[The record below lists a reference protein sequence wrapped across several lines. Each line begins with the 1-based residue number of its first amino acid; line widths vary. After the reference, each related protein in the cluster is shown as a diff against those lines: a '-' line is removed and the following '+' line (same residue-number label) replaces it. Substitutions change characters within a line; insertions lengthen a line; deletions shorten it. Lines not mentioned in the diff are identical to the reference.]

1 MLDVSNASAEHD
13 LGGATDALPRR
24 PDVNDTKWEQYGAL
38 AGLVFVIL
46 VVVGAFIAGS
56 PPRPDDSIQK
66 IADYYRNHTGAIKT
80 GAFLTGLAGVAF
92 LWFLGS
98 LWSTLRRSE
107 DTRRLAT
114 IATGGGI
121 VGLILALL
129 AFALN
134 SSVAIALN
142 SRDSLQFLNP
152 KFIYLLSGVI
162 GGMGNFG
169 IAVLVAATG
178 VAILRTRVFPAWL
191 AGPSML
197 IALGW
202 IVGGLVVAT
211 DSSVIFTIGFVVFL
225 LWLVWILLI
234 SFFMFRPQAAAP
246 ATPEATAPVPPT
258 TP

>member
-1 MLDVSNASAEHD
+1 M
-13 LGGATDALPRR
+13 
-24 PDVNDTKWEQYGAL
+24 NDTKWEQYGAL

-234 SFFMFRPQAAAP
+234 SFFMFRPQAAVP
-246 ATPEATAPVPPT
+246 ATPDATAPVPPT